1 MTPKTILIT
10 GANSGIG
17 KEVFLQSIKKSH
29 FVIAAVRN
37 PINFINEITS
47 LGINKNK
54 YLAIELHLDSQD
66 SVDSFA
72 KRLKA
77 VNKSLDYLVLN
88 AGFIETAPVL
98 MTSLESLKS
107 HMITNFYSQIIL
119 IQSLTKA
126 YFIKKRSGSIVA
138 VSSSAAIDA
147 NPGRLAYASS
157 KAALSTALRVFSK
170 ELGKIN
176 VRCNIVAPGLTD
188 TKLMRNSTERNQ
200 IDDFINTLSLKRVGK
215 PNEIASTILF
225 LCEDESSFMTGQ
237 VISVDGGIR

>member
-1 MTPKTILIT
+1 MSSKTILIT

-17 KEVFLQSIKKSH
+17 REVFIKSLKKSY

-37 PINFINEITS
+37 PIDFVNEITS
-47 LGINKNK
+47 LGIDKK
-54 YLAIELHLDSQD
+54 KFIAIQLHLDSQD

-72 KRLKA
+72 KRLKE
-77 VNKSLDYLVLN
+77 VNKSLDFLVLN
-88 AGFIETAPVL
+88 AGYIETAPVL
-98 MTSLESLKS
+98 MTSFESLKN
-107 HMITNFYSQIIL
+107 HMNINFYSQINL

-126 YFIKKRSGSIVA
+126 YFIKKRAGSIVA

-176 VRCNIVAPGLTD
+176 VRCNIVAPGLTN
-188 TKLMRNSTERNQ
+188 TKLMKNSTEQKQ
-200 IDDFINTLSLKRVGK
+200 IEDFINTLSIKRVGN
-215 PNEIASTILF
+215 PEEIANTILF
-225 LCEDESSFMTGQ
+225 LCEEESSFITGQ
-237 VISVDGGIR
+237 IICVDGGIR

>member
-29 FVIAAVRN
+29 FVIAAVRR

-88 AGFIETAPVL
+88 AGYIETAPVL

-188 TKLMRNSTERNQ
+188 TKLMRNSTEKNQ

>member
-29 FVIAAVRN
+29 FVIAAVRS
-37 PINFINEITS
+37 PINFINEITK

-54 YLAIELHLDSQD
+54 YIAIELHLDSQD

-88 AGFIETAPVL
+88 AGYIETAPVL
-98 MTSLESLKS
+98 MTSLESLRS

-188 TKLMRNSTERNQ
+188 TKLMRNSTEKNQ

>member
-1 MTPKTILIT
+1 MSEPTFT
-10 GANSGIG
+10 
-17 KEVFLQSIKKSH
+17 
-29 FVIAAVRN
+29 
-37 PINFINEITS
+37 
-47 LGINKNK
+47 K
-54 YLAIELHLDSQD
+54 Y
-66 SVDSFA
+66 
-72 KRLKA
+72 
-77 VNKSLDYLVLN
+77 
-88 AGFIETAPVL
+88 
-98 MTSLESLKS
+98 
-107 HMITNFYSQIIL
+107 IL

-188 TKLMRNSTERNQ
+188 TKLMRNSTEKNQ

-237 VISVDGGIR
+237 VICVDGGIR